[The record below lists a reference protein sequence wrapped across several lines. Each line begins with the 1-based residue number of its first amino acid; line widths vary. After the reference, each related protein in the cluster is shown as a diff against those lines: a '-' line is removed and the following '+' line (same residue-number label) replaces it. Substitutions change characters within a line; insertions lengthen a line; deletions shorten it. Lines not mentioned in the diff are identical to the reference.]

1 MSFVLKS
8 TEERARLWKPM
19 FARELPELEFYV
31 WPETGDPQKVRYL
44 AAWQPPENLAENFPN
59 LEVLFSVG
67 AGVDQLNLASIPEN
81 VRVVRM
87 IEPGLAEGM
96 IEYVLWAV
104 LSYHRNMFQYA
115 RQQAAHVWKGTPNVS
130 SSLFRVGVMGM
141 GALGTPVLKKLSQ
154 FGYVCHGWSRSRHD
168 IPGIK
173 SYAGPEELDAFLAA
187 TDVLVCLMPL
197 TDATKGIL
205 NKELFAKLPKGAC
218 LINCGRGGHLAQ
230 DDLLLALDEG
240 LLSQAVLDVTDPEP
254 IPEDHPFWKHPLIT
268 LTPHI
273 ASSSHAETGGEMI
286 LKNIIQFEKGAEM
299 VGEIN
304 RSSGY

>member
-19 FARELPELEFYV
+19 FASELPELAFHV

-87 IEPGLAEGM
+87 MEPGLAEGM

-254 IPEDHPFWKHPLIT
+254 LPEDHPFWHHPLIA

-286 LKNIIQFEKGAEM
+286 LKNILQFEKGAEM

>member
-19 FARELPELEFYV
+19 FASELPELAFHV
-31 WPETGDPQKVRYL
+31 WPETGNPQKVRYL

-87 IEPGLAEGM
+87 MEPGLTEGM

-115 RQQAAHVWKGTPNVS
+115 RQQGAHVWKGAPNVS
-130 SSLFRVGVMGM
+130 SSLFRVGMMGM

-187 TDVLVCLMPL
+187 TDILVCLMPL
-197 TDATKGIL
+197 TEATKGIL
-205 NKELFAKLPKGAC
+205 SRKLFEKLPKGAC
-218 LINCGRGGHLAQ
+218 LINCGRGGHLVQ
-230 DDLLLALDEG
+230 DDLLWALDNG
-240 LLSQAVLDVTDPEP
+240 QLSQAVLDVTDPEP
-254 IPEDHPFWKHPLIT
+254 LPEDHQFWDHPSIV

-273 ASSSHAETGGEMI
+273 ASSSRAAAGGEMI
-286 LKNIIQFEKGAEM
+286 IKNIMQYENALNMI
-299 VGEIN
+299 GEID
-304 RSSGY
+304 RSFGY

>member
-19 FARELPELEFYV
+19 FARELPELPFHV

-44 AAWQPPENLAENFPN
+44 AAWQPPENLAEVFPN

-81 VRVVRM
+81 VRIVRM
-87 IEPGLAEGM
+87 MEPGLAEGM

-104 LSYHRNMFQYA
+104 LSHHRNMFHYA
-115 RQQAAHVWKGTPNVS
+115 RQQGEHVWKGAPNVS
-130 SSLFRVGVMGM
+130 SGLFRVGVMGM
-141 GALGTPVLKKLSQ
+141 GALGTPVLKKLAE
-154 FGYVCHGWSRSRHD
+154 FGYVCNGWSRSRHD
-168 IPGIK
+168 VPGIR
-173 SYAGPEELDAFLAA
+173 SYAGPEELDAFLAT

-197 TDATKGIL
+197 TAATKGIL
-205 NKELFAKLPKGAC
+205 NRELFEKLPKGAC
-218 LINCGRGGHLAQ
+218 LINCGRGGHLVQ
-230 DDLLLALDEG
+230 DDLLWALDEG

-254 IPEDHPFWKHPLIT
+254 LPEDHPFWSHPSIA

-273 ASSSHAETGGEMI
+273 ASSSRAETGGEMI
-286 LKNIIQFEKGAEM
+286 LRNIVHYEDGLKMI
-299 VGEIN
+299 GEIDKY
-304 RSSGY
+304 SGY

>member
-19 FARELPELEFYV
+19 FASELPELAFHV

-67 AGVDQLNLASIPEN
+67 AGVDQLNLASIPKN

-87 IEPGLAEGM
+87 MEPGLAEGM

-115 RQQAAHVWKGTPNVS
+115 RQQAAHIWKGTPNVS

-197 TDATKGIL
+197 TEATKGIL

-230 DDLLLALDEG
+230 EDLLLALDEG
-240 LLSQAVLDVTDPEP
+240 LLSQAVLDVSDPEP
-254 IPEDHPFWKHPLIT
+254 LPEDHPFWNHPLIT

-286 LKNIIQFEKGAEM
+286 LKNIIEFEKGAEM

>member
-19 FARELPELEFYV
+19 FASELPELAFHV

-44 AAWQPPENLAENFPN
+44 AAWQPPENLAENFSN

-87 IEPGLAEGM
+87 MEPGLAEGM

-115 RQQAAHVWKGTPNVS
+115 RQQEAHVWKGTPNVS

-197 TDATKGIL
+197 TEATKGIL
-205 NKELFAKLPKGAC
+205 NKELFAKLRKGAC

-254 IPEDHPFWKHPLIT
+254 LPEDHPFWNHPLIT

-286 LKNIIQFEKGAEM
+286 LKNILQFEKGAEM

>member
-19 FARELPELEFYV
+19 FASELPELAFHV

-67 AGVDQLNLASIPEN
+67 AGVDQLNLASIPKN

-87 IEPGLAEGM
+87 MEPGLAEGM

-168 IPGIK
+168 ISGIK
-173 SYAGPEELDAFLAA
+173 SYAGPEELDDFLAA

-197 TDATKGIL
+197 TEATKGIL

-230 DDLLLALDEG
+230 EDLLLALDEG

-254 IPEDHPFWKHPLIT
+254 LPEDHPFWNHPLIT

>member
-19 FARELPELEFYV
+19 FARELPELPFHV

-44 AAWQPPENLAENFPN
+44 AAWQPPENLPEVFPN

-87 IEPGLAEGM
+87 MEPGLAEGM

-104 LSYHRNMFQYA
+104 LSYHRNMFRYA
-115 RQQAAHVWKGTPNVS
+115 SQQREHVWKGAPNVS
-130 SSLFRVGVMGM
+130 SGLFRVGVMGM

-154 FGYVCHGWSRSRHD
+154 FGYVCQGWSRSRHD
-168 IPGIK
+168 VPGIK
-173 SYAGPEELDAFLAA
+173 SYAGPDELDAFLAV
-187 TDVLVCLMPL
+187 TDILVCLMPL

-205 NKELFAKLPKGAC
+205 NRELFAKLPRGAC
-218 LINCGRGGHLAQ
+218 LINCGRGGHLVK
-230 DDLLLALDEG
+230 DDLLWALDEG
-240 LLSQAVLDVTDPEP
+240 QLSQVVLDVTDPEP
-254 IPEDHPFWKHPLIT
+254 LPANHPFWNHPLIM

-273 ASSSHAETGGEMI
+273 ASSSRAETGGEMI
-286 LKNIIQFEKGAEM
+286 LKNIIQYKRGLEM
-299 VGEIN
+299 TGEID
-304 RSSGY
+304 RSFGY

>member
-19 FARELPELEFYV
+19 FASELPELAFHV

-87 IEPGLAEGM
+87 MEPGLAEGM

-168 IPGIK
+168 IAGIK
-173 SYAGPEELDAFLAA
+173 NYAGPEELDAFLAA
-187 TDVLVCLMPL
+187 TDVLICLMPL

-254 IPEDHPFWKHPLIT
+254 LPEDHPFWNHPLIT

-286 LKNIIQFEKGAEM
+286 LKNIIQFEEGAEM

>member
-19 FARELPELEFYV
+19 FASELPELAFHV

-87 IEPGLAEGM
+87 MEPGLAEGM

-115 RQQAAHVWKGTPNVS
+115 RQQAAHVWKGAPNVS

-168 IPGIK
+168 IPRIK
-173 SYAGPEELDAFLAA
+173 SYAGPEELDDFLAA

-240 LLSQAVLDVTDPEP
+240 LLSQAVLDVIDPEP
-254 IPEDHPFWKHPLIT
+254 LPEDHPFWNHPLIT

-286 LKNIIQFEKGAEM
+286 LKNILQFEKGAEM

>member
-19 FARELPELEFYV
+19 FASELPELEFHV

-87 IEPGLAEGM
+87 MEPGLGEGM
-96 IEYVLWAV
+96 IEYVLWAA

-168 IPGIK
+168 IPGTK

-197 TDATKGIL
+197 TEATKGIL

-254 IPEDHPFWKHPLIT
+254 LPEDHPFWKHPLIT

-286 LKNIIQFEKGAEM
+286 LKNILQFEKGAEM